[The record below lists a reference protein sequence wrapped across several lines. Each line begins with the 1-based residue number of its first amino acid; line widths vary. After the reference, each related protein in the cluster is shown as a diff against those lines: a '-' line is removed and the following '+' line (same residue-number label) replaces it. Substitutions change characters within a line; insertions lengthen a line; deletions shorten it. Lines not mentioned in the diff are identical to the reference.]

1 MQNKEISW
9 PFFSLPDTICLMES
23 TCQALFPASRRTTLK
38 SFEGI
43 FAKLGC
49 QYRCKWDGMLG
60 IASAA
65 FEVIRSCWRQSK
77 VQRQRKFCVTHICSS
92 SLFKGF
98 GVTREIWNELFIGF
112 LEHSLVRGR
121 FRFTF
126 RNTETCLKTV
136 RKRTLCIC
144 LKTVRK
150 KIFRRWCVASYRFV
164 KPCAFQRQIVNAVQE
179 AREGSVKLIRL
190 RMAQNLRALKTS
202 KNTLRILICAWRANS
217 NQVGNLRNA
226 PSVGRV

>member
-9 PFFSLPDTICLMES
+9 PFFSLQDLICLMES

-43 FAKLGC
+43 FAKSGS
-49 QYRCKWDGMLG
+49 QYRCNWVGTLR
-60 IASAA
+60 IASAG
-65 FEVIRSCWRQSK
+65 FKVIRSCWRQSK

-136 RKRTLCIC
+136 RKKELCIC

-150 KIFRRWCVASYRFV
+150 RILWPWCVASYRFV
-164 KPCAFQRQIVNAVQE
+164 KPCAFQRQIVNLVQE

-190 RMAQNLRALKTS
+190 RMAQNLRALKAC
-202 KNTLRILICAWRANS
+202 KNTSRILICA
-217 NQVGNLRNA
+217 
-226 PSVGRV
+226 